1 MPLKNAND
9 AHDVAGVLK
18 LFLRSLPEPLL
29 SYRMYD
35 SLLAVA
41 AVPTRSRRVLALS
54 SLLSHLDPPSRA
66 TLNAVL
72 AFLQRVAIAL
82 AAATGGHGT
91 GDDAMNAHVVAVKQL
106 ARAFSPV
113 LLRLRGGVFGGGGGG
128 GDENAAKDDAKRG
141 DHVIELLIEHRNDI
155 LGGNKGA
162 GSRANEPGK
171 SGKGL
176 TTRVNSGGN
185 INDDARNDRNEG
197 RAAASA
203 NAPRALDLNAA
214 GKENAPSA
222 TIGAKATAT
231 AKKPVVLAATAPEAR
246 PRVVDVV
253 LPSAAAAAGRAKDP
267 AAVADAWMS
276 TCVGSLF
283 GGDDVFTAEIDR
295 AAGTGLEILYK
306 TPVLGLAPDAL
317 ATEKKQI
324 KRRLRSF
331 DNHVL
336 ACSGRKATKEDKRH
350 LRPLYL
356 RLAHVKRQMHV
367 LESVGAGVMGGGAAG
382 ECADRQRLRA
392 SSTAS

>member
-54 SLLSHLDPPSRA
+54 SLLSHLDQPSRA

-113 LLRLRGGVFGGGGGG
+113 LLRLRGGVFGGGG

-231 AKKPVVLAATAPEAR
+231 AKKPVVIAATAPEAR

-317 ATEKKQI
+317 ATEKQQI